1 MQFLDRGG
9 QNVIFVYE
17 DANKNKEIRKIA
29 MVDKNPKN
37 AEHLE
42 EEFKA
47 FDNLKNVTGL
57 VKCFGMEKKSKTN
70 IRDPDEVYLR
80 LEYC

>member
-1 MQFLDRGG
+1 
-9 QNVIFVYE
+9 
-17 DANKNKEIRKIA
+17 

-42 EEFKA
+42 EEWRA
-47 FDNLKNVTGL
+47 YDHLRNVTGL
-57 VKCFGMEKKSKTN
+57 VNCFGLHSSKTKN
-70 IRDPDEVYLR
+70 GLPEEVYLR

>member
-9 QNVIFVYE
+9 QNVIYVYE
-17 DANKNKEIRKIA
+17 DEQKNKEIRKIA

-42 EEFKA
+42 EEWRA
-47 FDNLKNVTGL
+47 YDHLRNVTGL
-57 VKCFGMEKKSKTN
+57 VNCLGLHSSKT
-70 IRDPDEVYLR
+70 
-80 LEYC
+80 